1 MEEIKDNPID
11 FSSSLCLREIAISC
25 FGSVE
30 GRILRAVC
38 KLLSTRPVSLSSTS
52 INSTIEIVK
61 LDIRLGGARI
71 RSANIPFERNDS
83 GWDELDKLLSNNP
96 LFRQLK
102 VVEIRVGMI
111 IEDDE
116 DTSDGKDVCQL
127 RKEISQGINKLFR
140 KLTATREVKLSI
152 LINYPTII

>member
-1 MEEIKDNPID
+1 M
-11 FSSSLCLREIAISC
+11 
-25 FGSVE
+25 
-30 GRILRAVC
+30 
-38 KLLSTRPVSLSSTS
+38 
-52 INSTIEIVK
+52 K